1 MLRVIKIKCSMC
13 GKEIERTKR
22 IDNAICF
29 ECKKKIAKVKRLE
42 RMPKRKVQKSKPDL
56 LDISWEDMRK
66 QLAQIRYENYLIKS
80 NK

>member
-1 MLRVIKIKCSMC
+1 MPRVIKIKCSRC

-56 LDISWEDMRK
+56 PDISWEDMRK